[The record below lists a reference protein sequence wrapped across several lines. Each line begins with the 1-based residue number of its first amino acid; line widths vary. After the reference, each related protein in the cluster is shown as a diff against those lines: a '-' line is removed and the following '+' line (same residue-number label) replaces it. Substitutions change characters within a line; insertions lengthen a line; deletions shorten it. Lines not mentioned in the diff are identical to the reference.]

1 MKKYVVSDPNI
12 LGGTPVI
19 KGTRVPIER
28 ILFLLK
34 EGFTLDAIHDDYPH
48 ITVETLSKAIDE
60 VIHAVNTTFHAKK
73 ASQI

>member
-28 ILFLLK
+28 VLFLLK
-34 EGFTLDAIHDDYPH
+34 EGFNLDAIHQDYPH
-48 ITVETLSKAIDE
+48 ISLNTLSKSIDE
-60 VIHAVNTTFHAKK
+60 VIHEIINSFHVKK
-73 ASQI
+73 TSQI